1 MPWPGESREVA
12 VRFVR
17 SSAFDDAV
25 LAARARGW
33 LGSAEREA
41 FDRIRP
47 ADARRDWL
55 AAHAL
60 ARLFLSELT
69 GAAPA
74 RVPLRFPPG
83 EPPRLADGRRGDGLH
98 LSISHAAGA
107 ALCAVSEGT
116 PVGAD
121 VESVENLGPDPL
133 RVARVA
139 CSPRESAD
147 LEAAPE
153 SERAARLLVL
163 WTAKEAVAKAAGTG
177 LRVEPARI
185 RLLPPAGA
193 RGGKPPASEGPPWS
207 VGWIRIPPTHAAS
220 VAVPAGPGAPVSFRF
235 QEWRPGPPPV
245 VRTWAVLPKG
255 AAPREPG
262 ALLGRCAAVVST

>member
-1 MPWPGESREVA
+1 MPSPGEPREVA

-17 SSAFDDAV
+17 TAAFDEPV
-25 LAARARGW
+25 LAARAREW
-33 LGSAEREA
+33 LGPAEREA

-60 ARLFLSELT
+60 ARLFLSERT
-69 GAAPA
+69 GAEPS

-83 EPPRLADGRRGDGLH
+83 EPPRLADGRRGGGLQ
-98 LSISHAAGA
+98 LSISHAAGS

-121 VESVENLGPDPL
+121 VESADNLGPDPL
-133 RVARVA
+133 QLARVA
-139 CSPRESAD
+139 CSPRENAD
-147 LEAAPE
+147 LEAAPD

-177 LRVEPARI
+177 LRLAPSDIRILPSAGRAPAD
-185 RLLPPAGA
+185 
-193 RGGKPPASEGPPWS
+193 RGRPWT
-207 VGWIRIPPTHAAS
+207 VAWIRIPPTHAAS
-220 VAVPAGPGAPVSFRF
+220 AAVPAGPGGPVTFRF

-245 VRTWAVLPKG
+245 IRTWAVLPKG

>member
-1 MPWPGESREVA
+1 MRTA
-12 VRFVR
+12 
-17 SSAFDDAV
+17 AFEDAV

-33 LGSAEREA
+33 LGPAEREA
-41 FDRIRP
+41 FDRLRP

-55 AAHAL
+55 AAHGL

-69 GAAPA
+69 GAPPK

-83 EPPRLADGRRGDGLH
+83 EPPRLADGSRGGGLH

-147 LEAAPE
+147 LEAAPAT
-153 SERAARLLVL
+153 ERAARLLVL

-177 LRVEPARI
+177 LRLAPARI
-185 RLLPPAGA
+185 RILSPAGNGPRDPPAG
-193 RGGKPPASEGPPWS
+193 EGRPWT
-207 VGWIRIPPTHAAS
+207 VAWIRIPPTHAAS
-220 VAVPAGPGAPVSFRF
+220 VAVPCDPGSRVSFRF
-235 QEWRPGPPPV
+235 QEWRPGPPSS

-262 ALLGRCAAVVST
+262 ALLGRCAAVVS